1 MAVRCCRR
9 VTFIWL
15 RLPVRPSVMTDGY
28 NEYSPSP
35 GQNKAKTSWWKR
47 LLKFALC
54 LIVAVVVACGLF
66 VGALMLKHKRIVGA
80 TPGRLLTKVQPTEL
94 GRRVNP
100 FIGTGGIPW
109 VCGNNFPGAMVP
121 FGTVRLGPETV
132 SMLIHK
138 RALNTSGYYYGDD
151 QVLGF
156 SHTRLNGTGATDGGH
171 FLVIPAMEPA
181 RPEAI
186 YQGQTTSF
194 SHSEEAAS
202 PGYYTVKLRKPGV
215 LVELTATPRVGVH
228 RYSFDEKRA
237 PHLILNVMNALGN
250 HRSREG
256 RLRVLPEAREI
267 EGSVRTFGTFA
278 ARYGGLKVYF
288 VARFSQPFASFSTW
302 RDNVVSHNE
311 PTVEEGAVGVDVE
324 FQQADQPQTIT
335 LKLAISHVS
344 IENARANLEA
354 EAGAKS
360 FDQVL
365 AEAQRA
371 WDEKL
376 SSIKIQGGTEK
387 QRTIFYTALY
397 RVFQMPTVFNDANG
411 DYMGFDRKVHQT
423 SGFQY
428 FTDLSIWD
436 TFRTA
441 HPLYTLIAPKDQRD
455 MVASLVKMLEQ
466 GGWLPRWPSGHGYSN
481 SMLGTP
487 ADILIAESYLKGI
500 RDFDAEEAYQAMR
513 RTALAPT
520 PLGSAFSGRQGVE
533 RYLQYGYCPAGLVE
547 RSVSRTLEFA
557 WADHAISLLAEALG
571 HHEDS
576 VLFREHAQ
584 FYRNLWNTNTQ
595 YFQPRNAEGKFVEP
609 FKPLL
614 LTYLDRGEKFTK
626 DYVEGSALQWRWGA
640 PYDAAGLISLFKSR
654 AYFVEEL
661 DNFFAKSDP
670 ALGAW
675 NPGPYYWHGN
685 QPDIHAA
692 YLFNDAGRP
701 DLTQKWVRW
710 ILDNKYG
717 DGYDGLDGND
727 DGGTLSAWY
736 VLSALGL
743 YPVAGSDQYQLG
755 APLFE
760 RAEVKLKLQPLVI
773 VAENYATNH
782 PYVRQVWLNDVPLD
796 RCWIRHAEIEKG
808 GVLKFAMSPEPT
820 RR

>member
-1 MAVRCCRR
+1 MTGDDVKD
-9 VTFIWL
+9 FG
-15 RLPVRPSVMTDGY
+15 RPNNVKRK
-28 NEYSPSP
+28 SP
-35 GQNKAKTSWWKR
+35 WWKR
-47 LLKFALC
+47 LLKLT
-54 LIVAVVVACGLF
+54 LWSVLVLVIACAAII
-66 VGALMLKHKRIVGA
+66 GALVFQHHRIVGA
-80 TPGRLLTKVQPTEL
+80 KPGRPQTNVQPTEL
-94 GRRVNP
+94 GQSVNP
-100 FIGTGGIPW
+100 FIGTGGFPW

-121 FGTVRLGPETV
+121 FGMVRLGPETA
-132 SMLIHK
+132 SLWLRK

-171 FLVIPAMEPA
+171 FLVVPAVGPVP
-181 RPEAI
+181 PEAI
-186 YQGQTTSF
+186 HKDQSIHF
-194 SHSEEAAS
+194 SHSEEIAS
-202 PGYYTVKLRKPGV
+202 PGYYAVKLPKPGV

-228 RYSFDEKRA
+228 RYTFDQDRA
-237 PHLILNVMNALGN
+237 PHLILNVMNALGR
-250 HRSREG
+250 HRSSEG

-288 VARFSQPFASFSTW
+288 VARFDQPFASFSTW
-302 RDNVVSHNE
+302 RDNVVYPNQ
-311 PTVEEGAVGVDVE
+311 PIAEEGNVGVDVA
-324 FQQADQPQTIT
+324 FVKGNQPRVIT

-344 IENARANLEA
+344 LENARANLQT

-360 FDQVL
+360 FEEIL
-365 AEAQRA
+365 AEAQKA

-376 SSIKIQGGTEK
+376 SLVKVQGGTPQ
-387 QRTIFYTALY
+387 QRRIFYTALY

-411 DYMGFDRKVHQT
+411 EYLGFDRKIHQT
-423 SGFQY
+423 SDFQY

-436 TFRTA
+436 TFRTV

-455 MVASLVKMLEQ
+455 MVVSLVKMLEQ

-500 RDFDAEEAYQAMR
+500 RDFDVEKAYQAMR

-520 PLGSAFSGRQGVE
+520 PPGSAFSGRQGVE
-533 RYLQYGYCPAGLVE
+533 RYLQYSYCPAGLVE

-571 HHEDS
+571 HKEDAA
-576 VLFREHAQ
+576 LFREHAQ

-595 YFQPRNAEGKFVEP
+595 YFQPRDAQGQFVEP

-614 LTYLDRGEKFTK
+614 LTYLDRGEKFTR

-640 PYDAAGLISLFKSR
+640 PHDAAGLISLFKSR
-654 AYFVEEL
+654 DYFVEEL
-661 DNFFAKSDP
+661 NSFFAKSDP

-710 ILDNKYG
+710 ILDHKYR
-717 DGYDGLDGND
+717 DDYVGLDGND

-736 VLSALGL
+736 VLSALGM
-743 YPVAGSDQYQLG
+743 YPVAGTDQYQLG

-760 RAEVKLKLQPLVI
+760 RAEVKMQDHRLLVI
-773 VAENYATNH
+773 AENYATNH
-782 PYVRQVWLNDVPLD
+782 LFAEKVWLNDTPLD
-796 RCWIRHAEIEKG
+796 RTWIRHAEIAQG
-808 GVLKFAMSPEPT
+808 GVLRFEMSAGPRTPGQGDRT
-820 RR
+820 R

>member
-1 MAVRCCRR
+1 MNENSPHSDQPKVRRKASR
-9 VTFIWL
+9 L
-15 RLPVRPSVMTDGY
+15 R
-28 NEYSPSP
+28 
-35 GQNKAKTSWWKR
+35 R

-54 LIVAVVVACGLF
+54 AVLVVVVACGLL
-66 VGALMLKHKRIVGA
+66 VGAWVWKYKLIVGA
-80 TPGRLLTKVQPTEL
+80 KPGRLQAKVQPTEL
-94 GRRVNP
+94 GKQVNP

-132 SMLIHK
+132 SLWTHK
-138 RALNTSGYYYGDD
+138 RALNTSGYYYGDE

-171 FLVIPAMEPA
+171 FLVTPAIAPIQ
-181 RPEAI
+181 PETI
-186 YQGQTTSF
+186 RQGQTARF
-194 SHSEEAAS
+194 SHSDEIAS
-202 PGYYTVKLRKPGV
+202 PGYYAVQLRQLGV
-215 LVELTATPRVGVH
+215 LAELTATQRVGVQ
-228 RYSFDEKRA
+228 RYTFDQNQT
-237 PHLILNVMNALGN
+237 PHLLLNVMNALGN
-250 HRSREG
+250 RRSSEG
-256 RLRVLPEAREI
+256 QVRVLPEAKEI
-267 EGSVRTFGTFA
+267 EGSVRTFGTFG

-288 VARFSQPFASFSTW
+288 VARFSQPFTSFSTW
-302 RDNVVSHNE
+302 RDKVVSHNQPSAE
-311 PTVEEGAVGVDVE
+311 NGAVGVDVV
-324 FQQADQPQTIT
+324 FPKAAQPQTIT

-344 IENARANLEA
+344 IENARANLET

-365 AEAQRA
+365 AEAQQG

-376 SSIKIQGGTEK
+376 SVIQIQGGTEK
-387 QRTIFYTALY
+387 QRRIFYTALC

-411 DYMGFDRKVHQT
+411 DYLGFDRKVHQV
-423 SGFQY
+423 SDFQY

-436 TFRTA
+436 TFRTV

-455 MVASLVKMLEQ
+455 MVLSLVKMLEQ
-466 GGWLPRWPSGHGYSN
+466 GGWLPRWPAGAGYSN

-487 ADILIAESYLKGI
+487 ADILIAEAYLKGI
-500 RDFDAEEAYQAMR
+500 RDFDAEKAYQAMR
-513 RTALAPT
+513 QTALAPT
-520 PLGSAFSGRQGVE
+520 PPGSAFSGRQGVQH
-533 RYLQYGYCPAGLVE
+533 YVQYGYCPAGLVE

-557 WADHAISLLAEALG
+557 WADHAISLFAEALG
-571 HHEDS
+571 HHDDAD
-576 VLFREHAQ
+576 LFRQHAQ

-595 YFQPRNAEGKFVEP
+595 YFQPRDAQGKFVEP

-614 LTYLDRGEKFTK
+614 LTYLDRGDKFTK
-626 DYVEGSALQWRWGA
+626 DYVEGSALQWRWCA
-640 PYDAAGLISLFKSR
+640 PYDASGLISLFQSR
-654 AYFVEEL
+654 AYFVNEL
-661 DNFFAKSDP
+661 DQFFAMADP
-670 ALGAW
+670 AMGKW

-736 VLSALGL
+736 IWSALGL
-743 YPVAGSDQYQLG
+743 YPVAGSDRYQLG

-760 RAEVKLKLQPLVI
+760 RAEVKLKGQPLVI
-773 VAENYATNH
+773 LAENYATNH
-782 PYVRQVWLNDVPLD
+782 PFVRQVWLNDVPLD
-796 RCWIRHAEIEKG
+796 RCWIRHAEIEPG
-808 GVLKFAMSPEPT
+808 GVLKFAMSAEPK
-820 RR
+820 RP